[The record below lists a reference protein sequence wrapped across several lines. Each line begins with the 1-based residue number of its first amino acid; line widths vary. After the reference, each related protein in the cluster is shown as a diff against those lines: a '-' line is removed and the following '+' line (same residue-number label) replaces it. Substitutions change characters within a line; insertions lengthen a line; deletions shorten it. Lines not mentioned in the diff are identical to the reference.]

1 MAGRLCEGAS
11 DYFQHLAEM
20 SADLDHDAIERY
32 AEMIFEAWRN
42 DRSVFV
48 FGNGGSAYTASHHVT
63 DYVKTAAVEGQKRL
77 KAFSMV
83 DNLGLL
89 TAVGN
94 DISYDDTLRYPLAS
108 FAQSGDIAEA
118 ISCSGNSPNVVAA
131 CEWAKEHGMTVVALT
146 GFSGGRIAD
155 LADLHINVNSEN
167 YGVIEDLQLSIGHVV
182 AQTLHRRVTMF
193 ASAGATG

>member
-1 MAGRLCEGAS
+1 MAGKICNDAT
-11 DYFQHLAEM
+11 DYFQQLAKM
-20 SADLDHDAIERY
+20 SADLDHEAIDQY
-32 AEMIFEAWRN
+32 AEMIFSAWR
-42 DRSVFV
+42 DDHSVFV

-63 DYVKTAAVEGQKRL
+63 DYVKTAAVDGQKRL
-77 KAFSMV
+77 KALSMV

-108 FAQSGDIAEA
+108 FAQPGDIAEA

-131 CEWAKEHGMTVVALT
+131 CEWAKQHGMTVVALT

-155 LADLHINVNSEN
+155 LADLHINVASEN
-167 YGVIEDLQLSIGHVV
+167 YGVIEDLHLSVGHVI
-182 AQTLHRRVTMF
+182 AQTLHRRVNEF
-193 ASAGATG
+193 AAAGAAG